1 MKREMF
7 KKTVLFVM
15 GIAIAMLMTNCKS
28 SKNATG
34 KSEGEVLIK
43 QYCTGEEYRSDE
55 NYIRSN
61 FSGESNDMVMSK
73 KVARANTL
81 EELASKIQVTV
92 KSVIDNYYNR
102 RQLNLDENVS
112 KRYEEL
118 TRLVVKQEINGY
130 KTVCE
135 KVVKTT
141 DNKYRTYL
149 AFELPIDSMLN
160 PIYNKISSDKELKI
174 DYDYEKFKKTFEE
187 EMQKMEN
194 Q

>member
-1 MKREMF
+1 
-7 KKTVLFVM
+7 
-15 GIAIAMLMTNCKS
+15 
-28 SKNATG
+28 
-34 KSEGEVLIK
+34 
-43 QYCTGEEYRSDE
+43 
-55 NYIRSN
+55 
-61 FSGESNDMVMSK
+61 
-73 KVARANTL
+73 
-81 EELASKIQVTV
+81 
-92 KSVIDNYYNR
+92 
-102 RQLNLDENVS
+102 VS

-194 Q
+194 K